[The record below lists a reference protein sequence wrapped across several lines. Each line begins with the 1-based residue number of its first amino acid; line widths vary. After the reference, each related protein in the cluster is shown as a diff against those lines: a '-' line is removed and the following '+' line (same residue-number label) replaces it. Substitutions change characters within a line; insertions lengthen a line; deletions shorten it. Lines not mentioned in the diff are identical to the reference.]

1 VQGTYHVLWAWLI
14 IPSRSLLI
22 GGQAA
27 AVHYRRAFGPAAEFL
42 PARGCAMAD
51 LTDPGASIFR
61 IVVRSMI
68 SDAAWKESPISDLDI
83 TWARVESVF
92 TTFCQAKG
100 SIYTSATVQI
110 TKKAVAAN
118 ALRPFDL
125 VVYLVDSVGQSV
137 IKRRQRSVKLDPDAT
152 GQTFVQG
159 ALNICEVYL
168 KHDYHSKAKLLA
180 NTVIHECMHN
190 KLNMDDSLHNLAPSV
205 GGNGGFAQD
214 GLPNDTDLQPSN
226 IDITTMAP
234 ALSKVVPQQVGV

>member
-1 VQGTYHVLWAWLI
+1 
-14 IPSRSLLI
+14 
-22 GGQAA
+22 
-27 AVHYRRAFGPAAEFL
+27 
-42 PARGCAMAD
+42 MAD
-51 LTDPGASIFR
+51 LTDPGASVFR

-68 SDAAWKESPISDLDI
+68 SDATLKKSPISDLGK

-92 TTFCQAKG
+92 TIFCKAKG
-100 SIYTSATVQI
+100 STYTSASVQI
-110 TKKAVAAN
+110 TKNAVAAN

-125 VVYLVDSVGQSV
+125 VVYLVDSFGQSV
-137 IKRRQRSVKLDPDAT
+137 IKRRQRSMKIDPKAP

-190 KLNMDDSLHNLAPSV
+190 KLNRGESLHDLAPSI
-205 GGNGGFAQD
+205 GGNGGFAQER
-214 GLPNDTDLQPSN
+214 LPNDTDLEPST